1 MAFKLFIST
10 KEALSFQLSVYSNEK
25 ELKTCEKI
33 ATEFLVSIGTP
44 KELAQKLRMVVI
56 LQDILASSHRF
67 EP

>member
-44 KELAQKLRMVVI
+44 KELAQKI
-56 LQDILASSHRF
+56 QNGSDF
-67 EP
+67 T